1 MAIGDNQ
8 GNTYKGTEG
17 HQRAFILGQP
27 ELDPQKEMVN
37 LALQNEAN
45 KVKAAQQ
52 TAKNDAGKKA
62 DLDKKIKEGLPDYF
76 YPHDIEI
83 KDQMNKLL
91 DVGGQIMANG
101 GDPFSGTH
109 PFEREFQKQFVRY
122 NKMGAYSKQIK
133 DLYEA
138 DRNSYNP
145 DKFELGSYEDRMSW
159 YENTPLN
166 KAVDESL
173 LPPTLV
179 PKNPVFELQKTYG
192 ELAQKVGVNNKDPQ
206 PQDLDQAITI
216 MMADPASKDF
226 VPTIQAS
233 IAKLTPED
241 KKQLEEQAKAQNI
254 SPEQLLARNQFQT
267 YFRKEPLDLNKVIDD
282 SMPTGDVR
290 SSEYS
295 KEDISGVTTGG
306 RNKTDVLAP
315 EKALKHAESQL
326 VLQPQL
332 YEAIVKGGG
341 KNDDGTPIVNEKQ
354 AAKWLANV
362 YQTRYK
368 TIRETESIVS
378 RESGAGDGTGLGEKE
393 AKKDSDLWYNLLMR
407 TETPE
412 TAGYYAKIQKKF
424 GFSAEEAKTWAQ
436 RQAAAFMKGAKNEKG
451 ETMGDADIVLQNEIT
466 NPLTVQGGIVI
477 PHNPLI
483 KIGKGRTQ
491 KVKKTV
497 LENGEQK
504 VIDVEEFVP
513 GETETISTNPN
524 DKAHRKQA
532 DMDTYWKAG
541 VKTRGKRF
549 ETIFDESINA
559 TPSEVPTGI
568 TTNNAQDDI
577 NEVGILNKKSKNSKT
592 NSLPTK
598 GSADDF

>member
-1 MAIGDNQ
+1 MAVGDNQ

-17 HQRAFILGQP
+17 HQRAFILGNP
-27 ELDPQKEMVN
+27 ELDPQKEMVG
-37 LALQNEAN
+37 LALKNEETKIKNEAA
-45 KVKAAQQ
+45 KVKTNAA
-52 TAKNDAGKKA
+52 KKA

-76 YPHDIEI
+76 YPHDVEI

-91 DVGGQIMANG
+91 DVGGEIMANG
-101 GDPFSGTH
+101 GDPFNGTH
-109 PFEREFQKQFVRY
+109 PYEREFQKQFVRY
-122 NKMGAYSKQIK
+122 NKMGEYSKQIK
-133 DLYEA
+133 A
-138 DRNSYNP
+138 
-145 DKFELGSYEDRMSW
+145 M
-159 YENTPLN
+159 YENDRKMYDPNKHEYGSHVINQDWYKNTSLN

-173 LPPTLV
+173 MPPPLV

-206 PQDLDQAITI
+206 PQDLDQAISI
-216 MMADPASKDF
+216 MMADPTSKDF

-233 IAKLTPED
+233 IAKLAPED

-267 YFRKEPLDLNKVIDD
+267 YFRKEPIDLNKVIDD

-290 SSEYS
+290 SNVNSY
-295 KEDISGVTTGG
+295 EDPSGVTTGT
-306 RNKTDVLAP
+306 KSKKDVLAP

-332 YEAIVKGGG
+332 YQAIVKGGG

-354 AAKWLANV
+354 AAQWLANV

-368 TIRETESIVS
+368 TIRESERTTS
-378 RESGAGDGTGLGEKE
+378 RESGAGDGTGLGEEE

-407 TETPE
+407 TETPQ

-436 RQAAAFMKGAKNEKG
+436 RQAAAFMKGTKNEKG
-451 ETMGDADIVLQNEIT
+451 EVMGDADIVLQNEIT
-466 NPLTVQGGIVI
+466 NPLTVENGIVV

-483 KIGKGRTQ
+483 KIGKGRSQ

-504 VIDVEEFVP
+504 VIEVDEFVP

-524 DKAHRKQA
+524 DQAHRKQA

-541 VKTRGKRF
+541 IKTRGKRF

-559 TPSEVPTGI
+559 TPSEVPTGV
-568 TTNNAQDDI
+568 TTKNAQDAI
-577 NEVGILNKKSKNSKT
+577 PEKGVWNKGNSKSKTKT
-592 NSLPTK
+592 INTTPAEL
-598 GSADDF
+598 D